1 MSITGNLLKET
12 ARLSYEFLPR
22 TVRNQAQDF
31 TLEKLLQK
39 AKKTELGMH
48 FDFEGI
54 LNHTDTTAEF
64 MRKLP
69 LYTYADFHKE
79 WLYKSL
85 QGEKNVI
92 WPGKINYFALS
103 SGTTV
108 DASKKIPVSDK
119 MIRQFQRTSFQQ
131 LAELYEFDLH
141 PKFYN
146 SSVLTVGGSTKLERT
161 KDYLQGDLSGILQKN
176 KSFVF
181 KPFTKPNS
189 SIAKLSDWN
198 EKMEQIIAKAPS
210 WDIGVIA
217 GVPTWVLMLINGIVK
232 THKLKSIH
240 DIWPN
245 FSLYLHGGV
254 FLDGYRE
261 KIEALCSKE
270 VFFQNTL
277 LASEGYFAYQKN
289 VYQKGLNLL
298 LNHGVFYEFL
308 EEKYFS
314 LVNEEHNI
322 KDLPT
327 LSLSQIE
334 VGKNYGLIISTCSGL
349 WRYLIGD
356 VVRFQDLKD
365 FRFDLVGR
373 VSQTLNSVG
382 EHLSIE
388 NLNDAVN
395 RTAATFG
402 LNVQEFCVYPSK
414 SGNRHNW
421 YIGVNAKVDTRRFEV
436 ELNSNLCALN
446 DDYKTLRKYMLKSP
460 KVIALPVE
468 KFYDFLESRNKLGG
482 QHKFARVMNKN
493 QALAWEAFLTRLDL

>member
-22 TVRNQAQDF
+22 TIRNQAQDF

-39 AKKTELGMH
+39 ARKTEFGLH
-48 FDFEGI
+48 YDFDAI
-54 LNHTDTTAEF
+54 LNHTDSTGEF
-64 MRKLP
+64 TRRVP
-69 LYTYADFHKE
+69 LFTYADFHKE
-79 WLYKSL
+79 WLHKPL
-85 QGEKNVI
+85 NGEKNVI

-108 DASKKIPVSDK
+108 DTSKKIPVSDK

-146 SSVLTVGGSTKLERT
+146 SSVLTVGGSTQLERT

-181 KPFTKPNS
+181 KPFTKPNNG
-189 SIAKLSDWN
+189 IAKLTDWN
-198 EKMEQIIAKAPS
+198 EKMEQIIAKAPT

-232 THKLKSIH
+232 TYKLKSIH

-261 KIEALCSKE
+261 KIEALCGKE
-270 VFFQNTL
+270 IFFQNTL

-314 LVNEEHNI
+314 LVNDHRSV

-327 LSLSQIE
+327 LNLSQVE
-334 VGKNYGLIISTCSGL
+334 EGKNYGLIISTCSGL

-356 VVRFQDLKD
+356 VVRFQDLKE

-373 VSQTLNSVG
+373 VSQTLNSAG
-382 EHLSIE
+382 EHLSVE
-388 NLNDAVN
+388 NLNDAIN
-395 RTAATFG
+395 RTATNLG
-402 LNVQEFCVYPSK
+402 MNIQEFCVYPSK
-414 SGNRHNW
+414 NGNRHNW

-446 DDYKTLRKYMLKSP
+446 DDYRTLRKYMLKSP

-468 KFYDFLESRNKLGG
+468 KFYEFLESRNKLGG

>member
-22 TVRNQAQDF
+22 TIRNQAQDF

-54 LNHTDTTAEF
+54 LNHPDTTAEF

-69 LYTYADFHKE
+69 LYTYGDFHRE
-79 WLYKSL
+79 WLHKPL
-85 QGEKNVI
+85 TGAKNVI

-108 DASKKIPVSDK
+108 DASKKIPVSDR
-119 MIRQFQRTSFQQ
+119 MIRHFQRTSFQQ

-176 KSFVF
+176 KSIVF

-189 SIAKLSDWN
+189 GIAKLTDWN

-217 GVPTWVLMLINGIVK
+217 GVPTWVLMLLSGIVK
-232 THKLKSIH
+232 TYKLKSIH

-254 FLDGYRE
+254 FLDGYKE
-261 KIEALCSKE
+261 KIEALCGKE

-289 VYQKGLNLL
+289 VYVKGLNLL

-314 LVNEEHNI
+314 FVNDQRSVRE
-322 KDLPT
+322 LPT
-327 LSLSQIE
+327 LSLSQVE
-334 VGKNYGLIISTCSGL
+334 EGKNYGLVISTCSGL

-356 VVRFQDLKD
+356 VIRFQDLKE

-382 EHLSIE
+382 EHLSVE
-388 NLNDAVN
+388 NLNEAVN
-395 RTAATFG
+395 KTAATMD
-402 LNVQEFCVYPSK
+402 LNVQEYCVYPSK
-414 SGNRHNW
+414 NGNRHNW
-421 YIGVNAKVDTRRFEV
+421 YIGVTSKVDCRRFEV

-468 KFYDFLESRNKLGG
+468 KFYEFLESRNKLGG
-482 QHKFARVMNKN
+482 QHKFTRVMNKN